1 MRFASIPTHFTQFV
15 LHRPPISHAN
25 VSNYIIYSY
34 DLSLGMRRISFV
46 TFFKS
51 LHHWSGHA
59 TLLSRNYH
67 ATEAHSYNQG
77 HRHTHWHT
85 RSLWIVE
92 AAALGHACAPCTTT
106 GKLPLLSPAR
116 GQPRPYRSNLISH
129 VGQNFSHSWFKP
141 GKKFD
146 CFTLYFC
153 QRESKCPLR
162 CDRHCQEGPPPGVPS
177 EFGSAFQVRKF

>member
-1 MRFASIPTHFTQFV
+1 M
-15 LHRPPISHAN
+15 L
-25 VSNYIIYSY
+25 
-34 DLSLGMRRISFV
+34 RISFL
-46 TFFKS
+46 TFFRS

-67 ATEAHSYNQG
+67 ATEARAHNRTPTYTLA
-77 HRHTHWHT
+77 HTESVDC
-85 RSLWIVE
+85 RGCGS
-92 AAALGHACAPCTTT
+92 GSCAPCSTA
-106 GKLPLLSPAR
+106 GELPLLSPAK

-141 GKKFD
+141 GIRLN

-162 CDRHCQEGPPPGVPS
+162 CDRQEGPPPGVPS